1 MSASPTA
8 SPTTALNPPSLPEL
22 AYEHLR
28 DAILKGSLE
37 AGAPLR
43 QEEIAARLGISRL
56 PIREALRRLESEGL
70 AMLRPRRGYV
80 VASLNRDEID
90 DVLDLQATLEARAG
104 HAATLRR
111 NEDVARELEACLAQL
126 DKITSRNRV
135 DVDAFAGLNLEFHDT
150 LFESSGRPFL
160 CRTLRLLRA
169 NAERYARVAAGGMV
183 DLRQSQAEHRAIL
196 EAYRAGDAAMVAE
209 LCWEH
214 RDATRMRLLEHLD
227 RTSQQTSATG
237 SV

>member
-1 MSASPTA
+1 M
-8 SPTTALNPPSLPEL
+8 LNPPSLPEL

-28 DAILKGSLE
+28 DAILDGTLE

-43 QEEIAARLGISRL
+43 QEEIAAGLGISRL

-70 AMLRPRRGYV
+70 ALLRPRRGYV

-111 NEDVARELEACLAQL
+111 TDAVTKALEDCLVQL
-126 DKITSRNRV
+126 DRVTARSPV
-135 DVDAFAGLNLEFHDT
+135 DVNAFAELNLKFHDT

-160 CRTLRLLRA
+160 CRTLRLLRS
-169 NAERYARVAAGGMV
+169 NAERYARMAAGMLV
-183 DLRQSQAEHRAIL
+183 DLRESQAEHRAIL
-196 EAYRAGDAAMVAE
+196 DAYRAGDATKVE
-209 LCWEH
+209 KLCRAH
-214 RDATRMRLLEHLD
+214 RDATRTRLLAHLD
-227 RTSQQTSATG
+227 KTSLEG
-237 SV
+237 N

>member
-1 MSASPTA
+1 MSASSTA
-8 SPTTALNPPSLPEL
+8 SLTAALNPPSLPEL

-28 DAILKGSLE
+28 DSILKGSLE

-80 VASLNRDEID
+80 VASLNREEID

-104 HAATLRR
+104 HAATMRR
-111 NEDVARELEACLAQL
+111 NEGVASELEACLAQL
-126 DKITSRNRV
+126 DKITSRNPV
-135 DVDAFAGLNLEFHDT
+135 DIDAFAELNLKFHDT
-150 LFESSGRPFL
+150 LFESSGRSFL
-160 CRTLRLLRA
+160 CRTLRTLRA
-169 NAERYARVAAGGMV
+169 NTERYARVAAGVLV

-196 EAYRAGDAAMVAE
+196 EAYRAGDAATVAE

-227 RTSQQTSATG
+227 RTSQETTATG

>member
-1 MSASPTA
+1 MSFPA
-8 SPTTALNPPSLPEL
+8 ALNPPSLPEL

-28 DAILKGSLE
+28 DSILDGRLE

-43 QEEIAARLGISRL
+43 QEEIAASLGISRL

-70 AMLRPRRGYV
+70 ALLRPRRGYV

-111 NEDVARELEACLAQL
+111 TDEVTKSLESCLAQL
-126 DKITSRNRV
+126 DKITAKTPV
-135 DVDAFAGLNLEFHDT
+135 DVNAFAELNLKFHDT

-160 CRTLRLLRA
+160 CRTLRLLRS
-169 NAERYARVAAGGMV
+169 NAERYARMAAGMLV

-196 EAYRAGDAAMVAE
+196 DAYRAGNADKVAE
-209 LCWEH
+209 LCRSH
-214 RDATRMRLLEHLD
+214 RDATRTRLLAHLD
-227 RTSQQTSATG
+227 KTSTLEKAETP
-237 SV
+237 

>member
-1 MSASPTA
+1 MSASPLPSTVA
-8 SPTTALNPPSLPEL
+8 ALNPPSLPEL

-28 DAILKGSLE
+28 GSILDGSLE

-111 NEDVARELEACLAQL
+111 SDAVARELEACLAQL
-126 DKITSRNRV
+126 DKVTLRSPV
-135 DVDAFAGLNLEFHDT
+135 EVDAFAELNLKFHDT

-160 CRTLRLLRA
+160 CRTLRTLRS
-169 NAERYARVAAGGMV
+169 NAERYVRMAAGMLI
-183 DLRQSQAEHRAIL
+183 DLRQSQAEHRAIVQ
-196 EAYRAGDAAMVAE
+196 AYRAGDAETVAE
-209 LCWEH
+209 LCRGH
-214 RDATRMRLLEHLD
+214 RDATRTRLLAHLD
-227 RTSQQTSATG
+227 KTSEQTIAG
-237 SV
+237 RGV

>member
-1 MSASPTA
+1 MSASPAA
-8 SPTTALNPPSLPEL
+8 SPASALNPPSLPEL
-22 AYEHLR
+22 AYAHLR
-28 DAILKGSLE
+28 GAILDGTLE

-104 HAATLRR
+104 HAATSRR
-111 NEDVARELEACLAQL
+111 SGDVARELEACLVQL
-126 DKITSRNRV
+126 DRITSHSPV
-135 DVDAFAGLNLEFHDT
+135 EVDAFAEWNLRFHDT

-160 CRTLRLLRA
+160 CRTLRMLRS
-169 NAERYARVAAGGMV
+169 NAERYVRMAAGILI

-196 EAYRAGDAAMVAE
+196 EAYEAGDAAMVAE

-214 RDATRMRLLEHLD
+214 RDATRTRLLAHLD
-227 RTSQQTSATG
+227 KTSDDAAAKG
-237 SV
+237 GA

>member
-1 MSASPTA
+1 MTAMSVASPA
-8 SPTTALNPPSLPEL
+8 TTLNPPSLPEL

-28 DAILKGSLE
+28 GSILDGSLE

-70 AMLRPRRGYV
+70 ALLRPRRGYV

-111 NEDVARELEACLAQL
+111 NDDVARQLEACLAQL
-126 DKITSRNRV
+126 DKVTSRPPV
-135 DVDAFAGLNLEFHDT
+135 DVDAFAELNLKFHDT

-160 CRTLRLLRA
+160 CRTLRMLRS
-169 NAERYARVAAGGMV
+169 NAERYVRMAAGILI
-183 DLRQSQAEHRAIL
+183 DLSQSQAEHRAIL
-196 EAYRAGDAAMVAE
+196 EAYKAGDAAMVAE

-214 RDATRMRLLEHLD
+214 RDATRTRLLAHLD
-227 RTSQQTSATG
+227 KTSDDAAAKG
-237 SV
+237 GA

>member
-1 MSASPTA
+1 M
-8 SPTTALNPPSLPEL
+8 LNPPSLPEL

-28 DAILKGSLE
+28 DAILDGTLE

-43 QEEIAARLGISRL
+43 QEEIAAGLGISRL

-70 AMLRPRRGYV
+70 ALLRPRRGYV

-111 NEDVARELEACLAQL
+111 TEAVTKALEDCLTQL
-126 DKITSRNRV
+126 DRV
-135 DVDAFAGLNLEFHDT
+135 TARSPVDINGFAELNLKFHDT

-160 CRTLRLLRA
+160 CRTLRLLRS
-169 NAERYARVAAGGMV
+169 NAERYARMAAGMLV
-183 DLRQSQAEHRAIL
+183 DLRESQAEHRAIL
-196 EAYRAGDAAMVAE
+196 DAYRAGDAAKVE
-209 LCWEH
+209 KLCRSH
-214 RDATRMRLLEHLD
+214 RDATRTRLLAHLD
-227 RTSQQTSATG
+227 KTSLEG
-237 SV
+237 NR

>member
-1 MSASPTA
+1 MSASPAA
-8 SPTTALNPPSLPEL
+8 SPTTTLNPPSLPEL

-28 DAILKGSLE
+28 DSILKGSLE

-104 HAATLRR
+104 HAATLRPD
-111 NEDVARELEACLAQL
+111 EAVARELEHCLAQL
-126 DKITSRNRV
+126 DRITSRSPV
-135 DVDAFAGLNLEFHDT
+135 DVDAFAELNLKFHDT

-169 NAERYARVAAGGMV
+169 NAERYARVAAGV
-183 DLRQSQAEHRAIL
+183 LIDLRQSQAEHRAIL
-196 EAYRAGDAAMVAE
+196 VAYKAGDAAKVAE

-214 RDATRMRLLEHLD
+214 RDATRLRLLAHLD
-227 RTSQQTSATG
+227 LTNEATATKG
-237 SV
+237 DV